1 MAKYTVDISQRLYVE
16 IDETKFTPEWL
27 ADFRKTFYK
36 LNDITAHV
44 EFLAK
49 LEARG
54 MIHTQDQDCFIEGY
68 GQASDF
74 KLKITKGEM
83 DVDVSREY

>member
-1 MAKYTVDISQRLYVE
+1 MARYHVDITQRLYVE
-16 IDETKFTPEWL
+16 IDESKFTAEWL

-36 LNDITAHV
+36 LNDIVDHV

-54 MIHTQDQDCFIEGY
+54 VIHTQDQDCFIEGY

-83 DVDVSREY
+83 DVDVSREF